1 MSQNLSKFRKKQVP
15 QNWVKHKNNPLKI
28 LKEGINGTANTKQG
42 TDRWM
47 CFLIVCWFFFLK
59 LVKEGISCFPTWILV
74 FVIFGWVLVW
84 RKTAILSS
92 SYFSRTL
99 THFRPSFFR
108 SFDVG
113 ASEAPLYILKTAYD
127 TTTVTMHLSSGIDT
141 VEFWTQQFLELGFK
155 MPGLYKQS

>member
-1 MSQNLSKFRKKQVP
+1 MAQQIQNKARIDGCVSWLFA
-15 QNWVKHKNNPLKI
+15 
-28 LKEGINGTANTKQG
+28 G
-42 TDRWM
+42 
-47 CFLIVCWFFFLK
+47 FFFFLK

-74 FVIFGWVLVW
+74 FVIFGWVFVW

-127 TTTVTMHLSSGIDT
+127 TTTVTMQFSSGIDT

>member
-1 MSQNLSKFRKKQVP
+1 MAQQIQNKVRLDGCVSWLFV
-15 QNWVKHKNNPLKI
+15 
-28 LKEGINGTANTKQG
+28 G
-42 TDRWM
+42 
-47 CFLIVCWFFFLK
+47 FFLK
-59 LVKEGISCFPTWILV
+59 LVKEGISCFPTWFLV

-108 SFDVG
+108 SFDLG
-113 ASEAPLYILKTAYD
+113 ASEAPLYILKTAHD
-127 TTTVTMHLSSGIDT
+127 KTTVTMHSSSGTDT
-141 VEFWTQQFLELGFK
+141 VEFWTQHLPVGHFKFKFFLELGFK